1 MTRKIILDTETTGL
15 DPNAGHRIV
24 EIGCVELINM
34 VPSGNVYHQ
43 YINPERAMPQEAFA
57 IHGLSTDFLSGHPT
71 FQHIVTDFLDF
82 IADDAEI
89 VIHNASFDMK
99 FLDWE
104 IEKAGH
110 PKIDQSRVVDTLVIA
125 RKQNPGGRNSLDAL
139 CKRYGVNNSHREYH
153 GALLDSQLLADV
165 YLYLMGGRQPTL
177 ILTEEEKQQTIEMLI
192 DHAAHIDF
200 EHRSFLPSDEEV
212 QSHQNFIEKI
222 KNSKWLT
229 HS

>member
-1 MTRKIILDTETTGL
+1 
-15 DPNAGHRIV
+15 AGHRIV

-34 VPSGNVYHQ
+34 VPTGAVYHQ

-57 IHGLSTDFLSGHPT
+57 IHGLSTDFLSNHPT
-71 FQHIVTDFLDF
+71 FQNIVLDFLDF

-104 IEKAGH
+104 IEKAGYS
-110 PKIDQSRVVDTLVIA
+110 KIDRSRVVDTLAIA

-139 CKRYGVNNSHREYH
+139 CKRYGINNSHREYH

-177 ILTEEEKQQTIEMLI
+177 ILDEEETEQATESLM
-192 DHAAHIDF
+192 DHAVHINF
-200 EHRSFLPSDEEV
+200 EHRSFLPSDEEM
-212 QSHQNFIEKI
+212 QSHQNLIEKI
-222 KNSKWLT
+222 KNPKWLVY
-229 HS
+229 S

>member
-1 MTRKIILDTETTGL
+1 MTRTIILDTETTGL

-34 VPSGNVYHQ
+34 IPTGKVYHQ
-43 YINPERAMPQEAFA
+43 YINPERSMPQEAFA
-57 IHGLSTDFLSGHPT
+57 IHGLGTDFLSKHPN
-71 FQHIVTDFLDF
+71 FQHIVSDFVNF
-82 IADDAEI
+82 IDIDSEI

-104 IEKAGH
+104 MTQTGH
-110 PKIDQSRVVDTLVIA
+110 ALIDRSRVIDSLLIA

-177 ILTEEEKQQTIEMLI
+177 ILAEQESQQQTDALI
-192 DHAAHIDF
+192 DHIGTIEF
-200 EHRSFLPSDEEV
+200 ELRSFNPSDEEIE
-212 QSHQNFIEKI
+212 SHNKLIEKL
-222 KNSKWLT
+222 KNPKWLAY
-229 HS
+229 S

>member
-34 VPSGNVYHQ
+34 VPTGAVYHQ

-110 PKIDQSRVVDTLVIA
+110 PKIDRSRVVDTLLIA

-139 CKRYGVNNSHREYH
+139 CKRYGINNSHREYH

-177 ILTEEEKQQTIEMLI
+177 TLDEDAAQQTIETLL
-192 DHAAHIDF
+192 DHAVQVDF
-200 EHRSFLPSDEEV
+200 ERRSFLPSDEER
-212 QSHQNFIEKI
+212 QSHQNLIEKI
-222 KNSKWLT
+222 KNSKWLI